1 MKLKRFAD
9 GEAVVVG
16 WEELMHN
23 ANEATK
29 DELERT
35 KRSSHQANKIGR
47 GTLGALLVRD
57 LVTGVEFSIGT
68 GFDDATRKELWARRG
83 SLQGALIS
91 YIFFPTGSKD
101 RPRFPSFRGIR
112 HVDET

>member
-29 DELERT
+29 DEL
-35 KRSSHQANKIGR
+35 G
-47 GTLGALLVRD
+47 
-57 LVTGVEFSIGT
+57 
-68 GFDDATRKELWARRG
+68 ARRG
-83 SLQGALIS
+83 PATRRTRSVAARS
-91 YIFFPTGSKD
+91 ERCWSATS
-101 RPRFPSFRGIR
+101 
-112 HVDET
+112 